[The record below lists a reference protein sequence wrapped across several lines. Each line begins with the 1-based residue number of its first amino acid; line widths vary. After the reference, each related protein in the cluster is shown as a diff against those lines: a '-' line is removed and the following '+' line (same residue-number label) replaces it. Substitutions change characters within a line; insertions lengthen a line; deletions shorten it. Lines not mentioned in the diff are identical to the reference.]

1 MANTNGSEQSTED
14 GDVIVPLSVYKIV
27 TVFSTLIAGAAVVAG
42 FAVLDTA
49 TQQAQAPADE
59 INVPLALL
67 GIAAI
72 VTGSAVYVF
81 STRFRT
87 AGMGMGNAK
96 DDGD

>member
-1 MANTNGSEQSTED
+1 MDDTNGSEQASGD
-14 GDVIVPLSVYKIV
+14 SDVIVPLSVYKIV
-27 TVFSTLIAGAAVVAG
+27 TVFSTLIAGAAVVVG

-49 TQQAQAPADE
+49 TQRAQAPVDE
-59 INVPLALL
+59 INIPLALL
-67 GIAAI
+67 GIGMIIA
-72 VTGSAVYVF
+72 GSAIYVF

>member
-1 MANTNGSEQSTED
+1 MVDTNGSEQSSGD
-14 GDVIVPLSVYKIV
+14 SDVIVPIPVYKIV

-42 FAVLDTA
+42 FALLDTA
-49 TQQAQAPADE
+49 TQQAQAPVEE

-67 GIAAI
+67 GITAI
-72 VTGSAVYVF
+72 VAGSAVYVF

>member
-1 MANTNGSEQSTED
+1 MDDTNGSEQASGD
-14 GDVIVPLSVYKIV
+14 SDVIVPLSVYKIV
-27 TVFSTLIAGAAVVAG
+27 TVFSTLIAGAAVVVG

-49 TQQAQAPADE
+49 TQRAQAPVDE
-59 INVPLALL
+59 IDIPLALL
-67 GIAAI
+67 GIGGIIA
-72 VTGSAVYVF
+72 GSAIYVF

>member
-1 MANTNGSEQSTED
+1 MAEPNGAEQSTED
-14 GDVIVPLSVYKIV
+14 GDVVVPLGVYKIV
-27 TVFSTLIAGAAVVAG
+27 TVFSTLIAGAAVVVG

-49 TQQAQAPADE
+49 TQRAQAPVDE
-59 INVPLALL
+59 IDVPLALL
-67 GIAAI
+67 GIAVIIA
-72 VTGSAVYVF
+72 GSAVYVF